1 MLKSPEFEVCITGRH
16 AIRLPDKVVKPFLD
30 KQYKR
35 VRAEARHRNIS
46 LSFYAAL
53 LKWQG
58 AYYLTFGKDK
68 QKELGISPN
77 DYFQLQLFEDT
88 SRYGA
93 DMPEELEAV
102 LESDPGAKMIF
113 DAFTAGKK
121 RSIIYMIGRYKS
133 SQTRIDKS
141 LILCENLKIGLRET
155 RILLKSG

>member
-1 MLKSPEFEVCITGRH
+1 
-16 AIRLPDKVVKPFLD
+16 
-30 KQYKR
+30 
-35 VRAEARHRNIS
+35 
-46 LSFYAAL
+46 
-53 LKWQG
+53 
-58 AYYLTFGKDK
+58 
-68 QKELGISPN
+68 
-77 DYFQLQLFEDT
+77 
-88 SRYGA
+88 
-93 DMPEELEAV
+93 MPEELEAV